1 MSPSKFP
8 THQSRNRPKSAL
20 HVFIYFIIF
29 SFESHAVL
37 TISCT
42 ARDADGHD
50 EVKYLQ
56 MGQQRDQSAAAPS
69 VPLMTTW
76 LLCDVTRLAGEA
88 P

>member
-1 MSPSKFP
+1 MS
-8 THQSRNRPKSAL
+8 L
-20 HVFIYFIIF
+20 FIIF